1 MINVDF
7 LNVTAISDRNVNRS
21 TGVERVVEYRVHP
34 FICVNLNQPINLES
48 SKSDLDETNIENQV
62 NQEVSGL

>member
-1 MINVDF
+1 
-7 LNVTAISDRNVNRS
+7 
-21 TGVERVVEYRVHP
+21 
-34 FICVNLNQPINLES
+34 VNLNQPINLES